1 MPFLRVSVTVTTHS
15 PVSSPWVSLSVPPPL
30 TTYCS
35 PCCLGPPL
43 HVWKKASQC
52 PAWWPR
58 RKSNIKVT
66 SNPIVKY
73 LPRLKLCYWDGH
85 YILIFPTLLMLGP
98 LCSLVGV
105 GGPPWALVSSSPK
118 EAGSSRSSRTL
129 EPLFLSNLFPFLWG
143 CVCLSF
149 MLHPLHSQA
158 APPPHR
164 PASRCVFPPPNPLS
178 TCAFPCTLLPP
189 PTPVCPAHSIPR
201 PSGSHLENLGRK
213 SLTQDGHSQNGGT
226 P

>member
-158 APPPHR
+158 APPSPPSISMRFPTSKSSLHLCLPLHT
-164 PASRCVFPPPNPLS
+164 PAPTHSCLSCPLHPQTFRES
-178 TCAFPCTLLPP
+178 P
-189 PTPVCPAHSIPR
+189 
-201 PSGSHLENLGRK
+201 
-213 SLTQDGHSQNGGT
+213 
-226 P
+226 

>member
-158 APPPHR
+158 APPLTAQHLD
-164 PASRCVFPPPNPLS
+164 AFSHLQILSPLVPS
-178 TCAFPCTLLPP
+178 
-189 PTPVCPAHSIPR
+189 PAHSCPHPLLSVLPT
-201 PSGSHLENLGRK
+201 PSPDLQGVTLRTWGERV
-213 SLTQDGHSQNGGT
+213 
-226 P
+226 